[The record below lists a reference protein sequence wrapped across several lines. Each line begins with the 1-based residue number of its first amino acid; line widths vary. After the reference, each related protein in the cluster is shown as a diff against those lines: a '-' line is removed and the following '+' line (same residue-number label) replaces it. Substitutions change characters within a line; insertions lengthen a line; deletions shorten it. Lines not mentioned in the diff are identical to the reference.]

1 MIILALIECKNITL
15 AYEKNIVL
23 ESLSFQVDAGDYLC
37 IIGENGSGKTT
48 LMKAILGLKAPL
60 KGEIILGDG
69 LRRNEIG
76 YLPQQ
81 TGIQKDFPASVFE
94 VVLSGCLNRSGLI
107 PFYTKEQKQQ
117 AMDNMAK
124 LNITSLKNACYR
136 ELSGGQQQRVLI
148 ARALCA
154 TGKLLLLDEP
164 VTGLDPDASAEL
176 YELIDHLN
184 KAHGITII
192 MITHDTA
199 AALPRCSHILHLHKE
214 MNFFGRMEDYGN
226 CSVCAAENDPEQK
239 LARFGGKEHVHH
251 ECCDHHKHF

>member
-1 MIILALIECKNITL
+1 MALIECKNITL

-23 ESLSFQVDAGDYLC
+23 ESLSFEVDQGDYLC

-60 KGEIILGDG
+60 KGEIIFGEG
-69 LRRNEIG
+69 LKRNAIG

-81 TGIQKDFPASVFE
+81 TGIQKDFPASVYE
-94 VVLSGCLNRSGLI
+94 VVLSGCLNRSRFL
-107 PFYTKEQKQQ
+107 PFYTSAQKQQ

-124 LNITSLKNACYR
+124 LNITSLKNECYR

-199 AALPRCSHILHLHKE
+199 SALPRCSHILHLHKE
-214 MNFFGRMEDYGN
+214 MNYFGRMEDYGK
-226 CSVCAAENDPEQK
+226 CSVCAAENDPELRK
-239 LARFGGKEHVHH
+239 VLHGGKEHVHH
-251 ECCDHHKHF
+251 ECCDDHIHF

>member
-1 MIILALIECKNITL
+1 MALIECVNLTL

-23 ESLSFQVDAGDYLC
+23 ENLTFEVNTGDYLC

-48 LMKAILGLKAPL
+48 LMKAILGLKQPL
-60 KGEIILGDG
+60 RGDIVLGDG
-69 LRRNEIG
+69 LKRNEIG

-81 TGIQKDFPASVFE
+81 TGIQRDFPASVNE
-94 VVLSGCLNRSGLI
+94 VVLSGCLNRSGVV
-107 PFYTKEQKQQ
+107 PFYTKAQKQR
-117 AMDNMAK
+117 AAENMAR
-124 LNITSLKNACYR
+124 LNITSLRNSCYR

-184 KAHGITII
+184 RAHGITVI

-199 AALPRCSHILHLHKE
+199 AALPRCTHVLHLHRE
-214 MNFFGRMEDYGN
+214 MNFFGKRGDYGK
-226 CSVCAAENDPEQK
+226 CSVCAVALDEEGH
-239 LARFGGKEHVHH
+239 LAIPGGKEHVHH
-251 ECCDHHKHF
+251 ECCDDHRHF

>member
-1 MIILALIECKNITL
+1 MALIKCNNVTL

-23 ESLSFQVDAGDYLC
+23 ENLSFEVNSGDYLC

-60 KGEIILGDG
+60 GGEIVLGDG
-69 LRRNEIG
+69 LKRNEIG

-81 TGIQKDFPASVFE
+81 TGVQKDFPASVTE
-94 VVLSGCLNRSGLI
+94 VVLSGCLNRSGFL
-107 PFYTKEQKQQ
+107 PFYSRAQKKA

-124 LNITSLKNACYR
+124 LNISSLRNACYR

-184 KAHGITII
+184 RAHGITVI

-199 AALPRCSHILHLHKE
+199 AALPRCSHVLHLHKE
-214 MNFFGRMEDYGN
+214 TNFFGRREDYGK
-226 CSVCAAENDPEQK
+226 CSVCAVALDDDGR
-239 LARFGGKEHVHH
+239 LAIPGGKEHVHH
-251 ECCDHHKHF
+251 ECCDHHRHI

>member
-1 MIILALIECKNITL
+1 MALIECVDLTL
-15 AYEKNIVL
+15 AYEKNVVL
-23 ESLSFQVDAGDYLC
+23 ENLSFQVNSGDYLC

-60 KGEIILGDG
+60 KGDIVLGDG

-81 TGIQKDFPASVFE
+81 TGVQKDFPASVNE
-94 VVLSGCLNRSGLI
+94 VVLSGCLNRSGLV
-107 PFYTKEQKQQ
+107 PFYTKAQKQR
-117 AMDNMAK
+117 ALDNMAK
-124 LNITSLKNACYR
+124 LNVTSLKNACYR

-184 KAHGITII
+184 KAHGITVI

-199 AALPRCSHILHLHKE
+199 AALPRCTHVLHLHKD
-214 MNFFGRMEDYGN
+214 MNFFGKREDYGK
-226 CSVCAAENDPEQK
+226 CSVCAVALDEEGH
-239 LARFGGKEHVHH
+239 LATPGGKERVHH
-251 ECCDHHKHF
+251 ECCDNHRHF